1 MEACAEARA
10 RVKENG
16 MLKLFLMLTF
26 ALAGAGIL
34 PFATTAQDTRMGCAE
49 AANESVEA
57 TSRAVETHC
66 RAERGCAGAEC
77 AASPLG
83 DYILGKITPEFVAVY
98 EECVAGAKIVTGMDE
113 NELAALAAELGVT
126 PRKAVALI
134 ILRDL
139 MGRTT
144 KAPPLTVFAEMG
156 DFELMKTA
164 KRCAKAYAETLTEEE
179 RKELKTRFKAVF

>member
-1 MEACAEARA
+1 
-10 RVKENG
+10 
-16 MLKLFLMLTF
+16 MLKVFLMLAF

-34 PFATTAQDTRMGCAE
+34 PFATTAEDARGACDATAQASAEMPSDAEKTDCRGECGCG
-49 AANESVEA
+49 V
-57 TSRAVETHC
+57 
-66 RAERGCAGAEC
+66 AEC
-77 AASPLG
+77 AASPFG

-98 EECVAGAKIVTGMDE
+98 EECVAGAAIVTGMDE
-113 NELAALAAELGVT
+113 NELAELAAELGVT

-144 KAPPLTVFAEMG
+144 KVPPLSVFAEMG

>member
-10 RVKENG
+10 RVKENR
-16 MLKLFLMLTF
+16 MLKVFLMLTLV
-26 ALAGAGIL
+26 LAGARIL
-34 PFATTAQDTRMGCAE
+34 PFATTAEDARGACDATAQASAEMPSDAEKTDCRGECGCG
-49 AANESVEA
+49 V
-57 TSRAVETHC
+57 
-66 RAERGCAGAEC
+66 AEC
-77 AASPLG
+77 AASPFG

-98 EECVAGAKIVTGMDE
+98 EECVAGAAIVTGMDE
-113 NELAALAAELGVT
+113 NELAGLAAELGVT

>member
-1 MEACAEARA
+1 
-10 RVKENG
+10 
-16 MLKLFLMLTF
+16 MLKVFLMLTF

-34 PFATTAQDTRMGCAE
+34 PFATTAEDARGACDATAQASAEMPSDAEKTDCRGECGCG
-49 AANESVEA
+49 V
-57 TSRAVETHC
+57 
-66 RAERGCAGAEC
+66 AEC
-77 AASPLG
+77 AASPFG

-98 EECVAGAKIVTGMDE
+98 EECVAGAAIVTGMDE
-113 NELAALAAELGVT
+113 NELAELAAELGVT

-139 MGRTT
+139 M
-144 KAPPLTVFAEMG
+144 MG

>member
-1 MEACAEARA
+1 
-10 RVKENG
+10 
-16 MLKLFLMLTF
+16 MLKVFLMLTLV
-26 ALAGAGIL
+26 LAGAGIL
-34 PFATTAQDTRMGCAE
+34 PFATTAEDARGACDATAQSSAEMPSDAEKTDCCGECGCG
-49 AANESVEA
+49 V
-57 TSRAVETHC
+57 
-66 RAERGCAGAEC
+66 AEC
-77 AASPLG
+77 AASPFG

-98 EECVAGAKIVTGMDE
+98 EECVAGAAIVTGMDE
-113 NELAALAAELGVT
+113 NELAELAAELGVT

>member
-1 MEACAEARA
+1 
-10 RVKENG
+10 
-16 MLKLFLMLTF
+16 MLKAFLMLTF

-66 RAERGCAGAEC
+66 CGKCGCGVAEC
-77 AASPLG
+77 AASPFG

-98 EECVAGAKIVTGMDE
+98 EECVAGAAIVTGMDE
-113 NELAALAAELGVT
+113 NELAELAAELGVT

-144 KAPPLTVFAEMG
+144 KAPPLSVFAEMG